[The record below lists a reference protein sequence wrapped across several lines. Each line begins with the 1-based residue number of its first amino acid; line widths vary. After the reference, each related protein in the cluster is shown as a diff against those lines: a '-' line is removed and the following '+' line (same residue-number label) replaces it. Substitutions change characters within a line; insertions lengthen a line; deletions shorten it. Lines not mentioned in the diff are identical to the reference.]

1 MPWASCHV
9 NLPMKNSAFSTPTR
23 ASVTITDV
31 AAAANVSKSTVSLV
45 LQGSPLVARDTAQ
58 RVRQA
63 AESLGYVYN
72 RRAADLRR
80 QVTNVVGIVINDLAN
95 PFFAELL
102 VGMQRR
108 LDEAGFVSLM
118 SHTDERLDMQER
130 VLNSMREHNAAGLI
144 LCPVFGTPETL
155 LESIRASGMPLVLTV
170 RPQKSRKFDF
180 VGINHE
186 QGTRAATNHLIECGH
201 RRIAFMGRAGAG
213 LVYDKRRRGIRTR
226 HAGAWTPHRGG
237 LAGRC
242 TAQPRGRAR
251 GHPSHSGDATAAE
264 RRSLLQRRRGV
275 RRDE

>member
-1 MPWASCHV
+1 
-9 NLPMKNSAFSTPTR
+9 MKNSAFSTPTR

-170 RPQKSRKFDF
+170 RPQKKQKVR
-180 VGINHE
+180 
-186 QGTRAATNHLIECGH
+186 L
-201 RRIAFMGRAGAG
+201 RR
-213 LVYDKRRRGIRTR
+213 
-226 HAGAWTPHRGG
+226 H
-237 LAGRC
+237 
-242 TAQPRGRAR
+242 QPRAR
-251 GHPSHSGDATAAE
+251 HTGGD
-264 RRSLLQRRRGV
+264 
-275 RRDE
+275 